1 MGGKMIKNIIII
13 ALVVLLVN
21 KTDITIS
28 DVLEYIQSGLDKV
41 QEMVYNIKSE
51 VK

>member
-1 MGGKMIKNIIII
+1 MIKNIIII

-28 DVLEYIQSGLDKV
+28 DVLEYIQSGLDNV
-41 QEMVYNIKSE
+41 QQMVYNIKSE

>member
-13 ALVVLLVN
+13 ALVVLLIN

-28 DVLEYIQSGLDKV
+28 EGLEYIQSVLDKV